1 VSDVIAGEAERREG
15 GRIAPALAK
24 LRALATD
31 RSHDGVARR
40 TAAFAFGV
48 RVASAAIAYVTQI
61 ALARWMGSFD
71 YGIYVLVWTW
81 VLVLG
86 NLSGLGFQGAAQ
98 RFVPQHREHGETAEL
113 RGFLI
118 ASRAVGFLA
127 ATLVAAAGIG
137 LVLALGERVESY
149 YVWPLILALVC
160 LPLFTL
166 TEVQDGLARCFD
178 APGLALLPPYV
189 LRPLL
194 ILAFMAAAHELG
206 YATNAS
212 TALIAAIA
220 ATWTAGLLQFALL
233 TLRLRRSV
241 ERGPA
246 SFRPALW
253 FAASLPLFVADGTH
267 VLLYNIDVLFL
278 SFFAGPEDVAVYFA
292 VTKTLVLG
300 AFVGFAVGAAVG
312 HRFGEYH
319 AAGDRERLAAFAIKA
334 CHWAFWPT
342 LAAVLVMLLLGRPFL
357 WLFGPNFVAGY
368 SLMFILS
375 VGLLARAAIGPAER
389 LLAALGHSG
398 LLAWLTLATLVVAVV
413 AHLALVPP
421 YGATGAAIAV
431 VVTAVVD
438 TLLLV
443 VAVKR
448 ATGLSV
454 GVWRRP

>member
-1 VSDVIAGEAERREG
+1 MSEITATPG
-15 GRIAPALAK
+15 GTRGGIGAAFDK
-24 LRALATD
+24 VRAFATD
-31 RSHDGVARR
+31 RGHDGVARR

-61 ALARWMGSFD
+61 ALARWMGAFD

-98 RFVPQHREHGETAEL
+98 RFVPEHRERGEAAEL

-118 ASRAVGFLA
+118 GARAIGFSA
-127 ATLVAAAGIG
+127 ATAVAALGIA
-137 LVLALGERVESY
+137 LVVMLGDRVESY

-160 LPLFTL
+160 LPMFTL
-166 TEVQDGLARCFD
+166 TEMQDGLARCFD
-178 APGLALLPPYV
+178 RPGLALLPPYV

-194 ILAFMAAAHELG
+194 ILAFMAIAHEIG

-212 TALIAAIA
+212 TALIAAIT
-220 ATWTAGLLQFALL
+220 ATWTAALLQFVLL
-233 TLRLRRSV
+233 SIALRRAV
-241 ERGPA
+241 PRGPVA
-246 SFRPALW
+246 YKPALW

-319 AAGDRERLAAFAIKA
+319 ASGDRARLAAFAIKA

-342 LAAVLVMLLLGRPFL
+342 LGAVLVMLLLGRPFL

-368 SLMFILS
+368 PLMFVLS
-375 VGLLARAAIGPAER
+375 IGLLARAAIGPAER

-398 LLAWLTLATLVVAVV
+398 LLAWLTLATLAVALV
-413 AHLALVPP
+413 AHLALVPT
-421 YGATGAAIAV
+421 YGAIGAAAAV
-431 VVTAVVD
+431 VLTALVD
-438 TLLLV
+438 TLLLI

-448 ATGLSV
+448 ATGLRI
-454 GVWRRP
+454 GIWHRA

>member
-1 VSDVIAGEAERREG
+1 LSEYTATPEAARGGIAA
-15 GRIAPALAK
+15 AFDK
-24 LRALATD
+24 LRALASD
-31 RSHDGVARR
+31 RGHDGVARR

-98 RFVPQHREHGETAEL
+98 RFVPEHRERGETAEL
-113 RGFLI
+113 RGFLVG
-118 ASRAVGFLA
+118 ARAIGF
-127 ATLVAAAGIG
+127 ATATIVAALGIG

-178 APGLALLPPYV
+178 RPALALVPPYV

-194 ILAFMAAAHELG
+194 ILAFMAGAHGMG

-220 ATWTAGLLQFALL
+220 ATWTAGLLQFGLL
-233 TLRLRRSV
+233 VVLLRRSV
-241 ERGPA
+241 PRGPVA
-246 SFRPALW
+246 YRPALW

-319 AAGDRERLAAFAIKA
+319 AAGDRERLADFAIKA

-342 LAAVLVMLLLGRPFL
+342 LAAVAVMLALGRPFL

-368 SLMFILS
+368 TLMFVLS
-375 VGLLARAAIGPAER
+375 IGLLARAAIGPAER

-398 LLAWLTLATLVVAVV
+398 LLAWLTLATLAVAVV
-413 AHLALVPP
+413 AHLALVPV
-421 YGATGAAIAV
+421 YGAKGAAIAV
-431 VVTAVVD
+431 VITSIVD

-448 ATGLSV
+448 ATGLRV
-454 GVWRRP
+454 GIWHRA